1 MRPSVTR
8 SSWTGFRRWLLLA
21 VGCCAG
27 LAAGCESTARYVD
40 LDSKPTGA
48 VIYVDGV
55 RRGLT
60 RSRVELG
67 FEGGP
72 GTRVL
77 IQIVKPRYKPVL
89 QYWTPGE
96 VPENEKKV
104 FVLEAE

>member
-1 MRPSVTR
+1 VRPSRLARFHGLFLAAV
-8 SSWTGFRRWLLLA
+8 GCCGGLA
-21 VGCCAG
+21 VGCA
-27 LAAGCESTARYVD
+27 ESARYVD

-60 RSRVELG
+60 RSRVELD
-67 FEGGP
+67 FESGP
-72 GTRVL
+72 NARVL